1 MSEAVEIPVVVYH
14 IGYKNPVV
22 SSGWYDVYVVQDGT
36 AATPSNFD
44 SLVQFIS
51 EHLSRPENRN
61 KKALVHNKT
70 PNALDAFK
78 PEQVARIE
86 SLLSAHNE
94 KLAGLAEQVT
104 TIK

>member
-14 IGYKNPVV
+14 IGYKNPVI
-22 SSGWYDVYVVQDGT
+22 SAGWYDVYVVQDGT
-36 AATPSNFD
+36 AASPGTFD

-51 EHLSRPENRN
+51 EHLSRPENTN

-70 PNALDAFK
+70 PNAFDAFK

-86 SLLSAHNE
+86 LLLSEHNRQ
-94 KLAGLAEQVT
+94 LSGLAQEVT
-104 TIK
+104 VGK